1 MNTLVLKLIFLG
13 LLVFNMII
21 RWPYKRFNI
30 KNKIIK
36 NEKTSLEKG
45 LLILATSGIFLIPVT
60 YVATPLLDFANFKVS
75 EVWGWIGIVLYFPFL
90 WLFYKSHKDLGKNF
104 SPTLEVRE
112 GHNLVTN
119 GIYKYMRHPMYCALW
134 LWAIVQALL
143 LHNYI
148 AGFSGIVSYGLLY
161 SLRVKKEEGMMIK
174 QFGQQY
180 KDYMAKTGRIFPKL
194 GSS

>member
-1 MNTLVLKLIFLG
+1 MNTLVLKIIFLG
-13 LLVFNMII
+13 FLAFSMII
-21 RWPYKRFNI
+21 RWPYKRYNI
-30 KNKIIK
+30 KNKIVK

-45 LLILATSGIFLIPVT
+45 LLTFGRLGIFIIPIT
-60 YVATPLLDFANFKVS
+60 YAVTPLLDFANFQVS
-75 EVWGWIGIVLYFPFL
+75 KIWGWIGIALYFPFL
-90 WLFYKSHKDLGKNF
+90 WLFYRSHKDLGKNF
-104 SPTLEVRE
+104 SPTLQIRE

-134 LWAIVQALL
+134 LWTIVQALL

-161 SLRVKKEEGMMIK
+161 LLRVKKEEGMMIK

-180 KDYMAKTGRIFPKL
+180 KDYMAKTGRLFPKL
-194 GSS
+194 RAS